1 MQWLSLKIVFEGKW
15 NSFPLL
21 GFSQCSYIYWILFS
35 HNDSQR
41 ALYMEF
47 SNHVKQRK
55 NKIIIFKDVNCDT
68 KTEEMT
74 GFFFLISNFS
84 SLNQKKEENGCYPVM
99 KFYSTGLLGQE
110 KPCYPITPISGQTSL
125 SFPTVYCSIFSIC
138 LSPRMSPFKQQITT
152 KELGA
157 FLRVMELCKILILL
171 LGNCTLLSKLA

>member
-55 NKIIIFKDVNCDT
+55 NKIIIFKEVNCDT

-74 GFFFLISNFS
+74 GFFFKSAISPHWTRKRRRMAATQS
-84 SLNQKKEENGCYPVM
+84 W
-99 KFYSTGLLGQE
+99 
-110 KPCYPITPISGQTSL
+110 
-125 SFPTVYCSIFSIC
+125 SFTALDFWDRKNHVIPLH
-138 LSPRMSPFKQQITT
+138 LSPVKHHYLFQLYIARYSQY
-152 KELGA
+152 A
-157 FLRVMELCKILILL
+157 YLL
-171 LGNCTLLSKLA
+171 ECHLSNSK